1 MLTSYNS
8 TLTFNKIRSFG
19 LLLIVLAFSCE
30 DANYDLDNPY
40 DPNNMDLDPP
50 ALFFHP
56 PEVSTSLGQSDSV
69 EIYGLKLDSSAG
81 AHFDIRY
88 DWGSLT
94 VDSVVPGPFFTGLND
109 PMEIAIDEQ
118 GILDVFIYYLP
129 DMNSDQ
135 SQSGTW
141 SIATVYFSTISTGES
156 ELLFG
161 PNTTLRNA
169 KNEPVTINEYGSG
182 YIYVE

>member
-1 MLTSYNS
+1 MLIRYNS
-8 TLTFNKIRSFG
+8 ISIFNLVKVISLC
-19 LLLIVLAFSCE
+19 LLVVTFSCE
-30 DANYDLDNPY
+30 DADYDLDNQF
-40 DPNNMDLDPP
+40 DSSNIDLDLP

-56 PEVSTSLGQSDSV
+56 PEINTNLGESISV
-69 EIYGLKLDSSAG
+69 ELYGLKLDPSAG

-88 DWGSLT
+88 DWGNVT
-94 VDSVVPGPFFTGLND
+94 VDSVIPGPFFTGLNE
-109 PMEIAIDEQ
+109 PMEITVDEQ
-118 GILDVFIYYLP
+118 GVLDVFIYFLP
-129 DMNSDQ
+129 DISSDQ

-161 PNTTLRNA
+161 PNTTLRDAN
-169 KNEPVTINEYGSG
+169 NELVTINEYGSG

>member
-1 MLTSYNS
+1 MLIRYNS
-8 TLTFNKIRSFG
+8 ISIFNLVKVISLC
-19 LLLIVLAFSCE
+19 LLVVTFSCE
-30 DANYDLDNPY
+30 DADYDLDNPF
-40 DPNNMDLDPP
+40 DPSNIDLDPP

-56 PEVSTSLGQSDSV
+56 PEINTSLGESISV
-69 EIYGLKLDSSAG
+69 ELYGLKLDPSAG

-88 DWGSLT
+88 DWGSVT
-94 VDSVVPGPFFTGLND
+94 VDSVIPGPFFTGLNE
-109 PMEIAIDEQ
+109 PMEITVDEQ
-118 GILDVFIYYLP
+118 GVLDVFIYFLP
-129 DMNSDQ
+129 DISSDQ

-161 PNTTLRNA
+161 PNTTLRDAN
-169 KNEPVTINEYGSG
+169 NELVTINEYGSG